1 MTYSEPRDLVE
12 HLGDL
17 LSVVLSKK
25 FLTQLA
31 SDLLLKI
38 ELVVRLIDNT
48 TEAANFIGK
57 KNEIKD

>member
-1 MTYSEPRDLVE
+1 M
-12 HLGDL
+12 
-17 LSVVLSKK
+17 LSAVLSKK